1 MSEII
6 DGLNLGLS
14 LLNNWQNRKFAREQA
29 TTAYNRQVALW
40 QMENEY
46 NSPANQMQRFI
57 DAGLN
62 PNLAYGQLQNGLG
75 APSVPQGNAAN
86 QSDPQLLLQ
95 NQLIDAQIKSLDAK
109 TANETAKTDQDIRES
124 LSRMGVNDAN
134 AQYLTELCKTVPVS
148 ITQMEYQI
156 QGMSL
161 KQREMGYDL
170 MTKAATWSPLVQQIQ
185 DNARITHAQAEN
197 YGSFLAASMLGLRA
211 QASRDFA
218 AAKLNK
224 EQAEVASALANLYSE
239 NAYAQSWINDKY
251 YGRDGTSYFDGNKS
265 RSYAQYDLFQKANM
279 QTFQAQYQ
287 QKLTGLLQ
295 KYGDKE
301 HNVGLIKAYT
311 SMFNDLAT
319 PIIGG
324 FNAGTRRMSL
334 GF

>member
-1 MSEII
+1 MSLA
-6 DGLNLGLS
+6 DVGNLGLS
-14 LLNNWQNRKFAREQA
+14 LLNNWRNRKFAREQA
-29 TTAYNRQVALW
+29 TTAYNRQIALW

-62 PNLAYGQLQNGLG
+62 PNLVYGQLQNGLG

-95 NQLIDAQIKSLDAK
+95 NQLIDAQIESLKAK
-109 TANETAKTDQDIRES
+109 TENETAKTDQDIRES

-134 AQYLTELCKTVPVS
+134 AEYLTELCKTVPVS

-161 KQREMGYDL
+161 KQREMTYDL
-170 MTKAATWSPLVQQIQ
+170 MTKAATWSTLVQQIK
-185 DNARITHAQAEN
+185 DNANITHAQAEN
-197 YGSFLAASMLGLRA
+197 YGSYLAASMLGLRA
-211 QASRDFA
+211 QASRDFS

-239 NAYAQSWINDKY
+239 NAYAQAWINDKY
-251 YGRDGTSYFDGNKS
+251 YGRDGTAIYDGKTE
-265 RSYAQYDLFQKANM
+265 RSYAQFDLFQKANM
-279 QTFQAQYQ
+279 QTFASQYQ
-287 QKLTGLLQ
+287 QKLTGLLY
-295 KYGDKE
+295 KFGDAE
-301 HNVGLIKAYT
+301 RIIALIRAG
-311 SMFNDLAT
+311 SEIFNNLAQ
-319 PIIGG
+319 PVLGG
-324 FNAGTRRMSL
+324 YNAGTKRMSL